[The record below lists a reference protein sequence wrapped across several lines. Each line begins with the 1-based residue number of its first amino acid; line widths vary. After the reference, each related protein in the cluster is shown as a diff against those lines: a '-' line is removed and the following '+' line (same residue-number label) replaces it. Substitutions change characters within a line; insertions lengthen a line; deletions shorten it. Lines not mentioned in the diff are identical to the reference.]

1 MGKIIGIDLG
11 TTNSAMAVLEGG
23 EPTII
28 PNAEGGRTTPSVVAF
43 TKTGEQLVGT
53 VARRQAVTNPENTVF
68 SIKRFMGRKFAN
80 VSEEMK
86 IVPYAVVEG
95 PNSDVRVQIKDEQY
109 SPPEIS
115 AKILQKLKRDAEA
128 FLGTEVTEAVIT
140 VPAYFDDAQRQAT
153 KDAGIIAGLEVK
165 RIVNEPTAASL
176 AYGLDKEN
184 EQTVLVFDLGGG
196 TFDVSI
202 LELGDGVFEVKSTNG
217 DTHLGG
223 DNFDKAVVDWIVSEF
238 RKQKGVDLTQ
248 DRQALQRLYEAA
260 EKAKV
265 ELSSVLETTINQPFI
280 TMDQSGP
287 LHLEMTLTRA
297 KLEELTSE
305 LLDRVVAPTKQAMQD
320 AGRKNGDI
328 DQVILVGGMTRMPAV
343 VEKVRSL
350 TGKEPHKGINPD
362 EVVALGAAIQGGVL
376 AGEVKDVILLDV
388 TPLSLG
394 IETKGGVFTRLI
406 DRNTTIPTRKSEIFS
421 TAEDGQ
427 TSVEIHVLQG
437 ERDLA
442 AYNKTLGKFQ
452 LMGIPPAPRG
462 IPQIEVTF
470 DIDAN
475 GITHVSAKDLATG
488 NEQKIVIK
496 SSSGLNDDEIKKMVR
511 DAEMHADEDKKKKEL
526 VDAKNQAEHLVY
538 STRKSLKEF
547 GDKVDGASRGEIE
560 SATNDLEE
568 ALKGDDL
575 NLIKKRTESL
585 QEAAY
590 KLSEAAY
597 QAAQAAQ
604 GGGAGGGA
612 GGAGGPGEG
621 AGTAEDEVVEEA
633 DYEVI
638 DEDEK

>member
-1 MGKIIGIDLG
+1 
-11 TTNSAMAVLEGG
+11 
-23 EPTII
+23 
-28 PNAEGGRTTPSVVAF
+28 
-43 TKTGEQLVGT
+43 
-53 VARRQAVTNPENTVF
+53 
-68 SIKRFMGRKFAN
+68 
-80 VSEEMK
+80 
-86 IVPYAVVEG
+86 
-95 PNSDVRVQIKDEQY
+95 
-109 SPPEIS
+109 
-115 AKILQKLKRDAEA
+115 
-128 FLGTEVTEAVIT
+128 
-140 VPAYFDDAQRQAT
+140 
-153 KDAGIIAGLEVK
+153 
-165 RIVNEPTAASL
+165 
-176 AYGLDKEN
+176 
-184 EQTVLVFDLGGG
+184 
-196 TFDVSI
+196 
-202 LELGDGVFEVKSTNG
+202 
-217 DTHLGG
+217 
-223 DNFDKAVVDWIVSEF
+223 
-238 RKQKGVDLTQ
+238 
-248 DRQALQRLYEAA
+248 
-260 EKAKV
+260 
-265 ELSSVLETTINQPFI
+265 
-280 TMDQSGP
+280 
-287 LHLEMTLTRA
+287 
-297 KLEELTSE
+297 LEELTSE

-320 AGRKNGDI
+320 AGLKNGDI

>member
-1 MGKIIGIDLG
+1 
-11 TTNSAMAVLEGG
+11 
-23 EPTII
+23 
-28 PNAEGGRTTPSVVAF
+28 
-43 TKTGEQLVGT
+43 
-53 VARRQAVTNPENTVF
+53 
-68 SIKRFMGRKFAN
+68 
-80 VSEEMK
+80 
-86 IVPYAVVEG
+86 
-95 PNSDVRVQIKDEQY
+95 
-109 SPPEIS
+109 
-115 AKILQKLKRDAEA
+115 
-128 FLGTEVTEAVIT
+128 
-140 VPAYFDDAQRQAT
+140 
-153 KDAGIIAGLEVK
+153 
-165 RIVNEPTAASL
+165 
-176 AYGLDKEN
+176 
-184 EQTVLVFDLGGG
+184 
-196 TFDVSI
+196 
-202 LELGDGVFEVKSTNG
+202 
-217 DTHLGG
+217 
-223 DNFDKAVVDWIVSEF
+223 
-238 RKQKGVDLTQ
+238 
-248 DRQALQRLYEAA
+248 
-260 EKAKV
+260 
-265 ELSSVLETTINQPFI
+265 
-280 TMDQSGP
+280 
-287 LHLEMTLTRA
+287 
-297 KLEELTSE
+297 
-305 LLDRVVAPTKQAMQD
+305 
-320 AGRKNGDI
+320 
-328 DQVILVGGMTRMPAV
+328 
-343 VEKVRSL
+343 
-350 TGKEPHKGINPD
+350 
-362 EVVALGAAIQGGVL
+362 
-376 AGEVKDVILLDV
+376 
-388 TPLSLG
+388 
-394 IETKGGVFTRLI
+394 VFTRLI